1 MAEDIVKKD
10 AKLKR
15 ITWKTRQTRAIVT
28 FSSVFSAWIVDL
40 PFLCVQ
46 SVTWILT
53 TAIPG
58 MIGSFRI
65 GNFFSRYYLLKRLT
79 LRENCFH

>member
-1 MAEDIVKKD
+1 MHQTPFQYNVKLRTCRIVG
-10 AKLKR
+10 L
-15 ITWKTRQTRAIVT
+15 WT
-28 FSSVFSAWIVDL
+28 FL
-40 PFLCVQ
+40 FLCVQ

-79 LRENCFH
+79 LSENCFH